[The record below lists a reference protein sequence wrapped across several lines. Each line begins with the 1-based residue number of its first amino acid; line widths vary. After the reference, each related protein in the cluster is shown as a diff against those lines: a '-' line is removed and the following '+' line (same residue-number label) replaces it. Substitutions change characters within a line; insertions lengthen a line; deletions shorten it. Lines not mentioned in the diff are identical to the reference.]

1 MLGHNH
7 LHHHDTWWWP
17 WPHLEK
23 PIQGLK
29 RRAALV
35 SGPLELVTLFLDNT
49 WVFFPLLPVP
59 SLLPRL
65 SYTFGVSHPNWV
77 ENLICELGS
86 LFSILCPS
94 IKACAIPVSAWFNYW
109 LCKSNMK
116 ITSLAETG
124 ALYLGYQVQSTH
136 SATILPSQLHFPTEV
151 PR

>member
-7 LHHHDTWWWP
+7 LRHDTWWWP

-35 SGPLELVTLFLDNT
+35 SGPLELVTTFLDNT
-49 WVFFPLLPVP
+49 LVFFPLFPVP

-65 SYTFGVSHPNWV
+65 SYTFGASHPNWV
-77 ENLICELGS
+77 EKLTCELGS

-116 ITSLAETG
+116 TTSLAETG
-124 ALYLGYQVQSTH
+124 ALYLRYQVQSTH
-136 SATILPSQLHFPTEV
+136 SATILPRQFPFSNWGA
-151 PR
+151 